1 MICVVMKMD
10 FSTVA
15 FYNPWWEKK
24 SEDANHTFNLVQR
37 YESSSFKRDYDGL
50 FDLSGNDLY
59 VVRGPRQIG
68 KSTLL
73 KFTIASLLK
82 SGERRSVL
90 YLPLDTVSEADEL
103 RALLIQYLQFSRNE
117 KKRYVFIDEITM
129 VDHWQRA
136 IKEVRDNTDLA
147 NDFFA
152 LSGSSASDLK
162 RSSERL
168 PGRKGERGSDILL
181 LPMSF
186 REYLSCSEIVVP
198 PKSLPKDI
206 LKMRSNDSF
215 ELLIGNEIL
224 KSEFFKYVVSGG
236 IPSAV
241 EAHTVGENRDHLIN
255 TFWEIL
261 IGNIERYGLSRAKLI
276 QILSYVTTRL
286 SSRFS
291 WNSAAGETEVDT
303 KTFQKYIEVLGMDYI
318 LLTLKHIDQKTHL
331 PSEKKQKKIYYCDKL
346 IADAVSR
353 KLGLQLDRTA
363 IMENILITNCAFAF
377 GNNLENGLDS
387 ITDVGYWYS
396 KEGKEIDLLA
406 DSVPIELKYQNK
418 ISPVDLSTIRKHFK
432 KGIVVSKDTLDLSGD
447 IKILPLHTFLAITG
461 R

>member
-1 MICVVMKMD
+1 MVMKMD

-15 FYNPWWEKK
+15 FYNPWWDEKGK
-24 SEDANHTFNLVQR
+24 ETENAFNLIDR
-37 YESSSFKRDYDGL
+37 YENSSFKRDYNGL
-50 FDLSGNDLY
+50 FDLSGNNLY

-73 KFTIASLLK
+73 KFTIANLIK

-90 YLPLDTVSEADEL
+90 YLPLDTVSSSEEL
-103 RALLIQYLQFSRNE
+103 RGLLIQYLQFSRNE
-117 KKRYVFIDEITM
+117 KKRYIFIDEITM
-129 VDHWQRA
+129 VDRWQRA

-168 PGRKGERGSDILL
+168 PGRKGQSGSDILL

-186 REYLSCSEIVVP
+186 REYLSCRKVSLP
-198 PKSLPKDI
+198 PKTSPNDI
-206 LKMRSNDSF
+206 LKMDFGDSL
-215 ELLIGNEIL
+215 ELLIKNEIL
-224 KSEFFKYVVSGG
+224 KVEFFNYAASGG

-241 EAHTVGENRDHLIN
+241 EVQANSESRDHLIK

-276 QILSYVTTRL
+276 QILTYVTNRL
-286 SSRFS
+286 SSRYS
-291 WNSAAGETEVDT
+291 WNSAASETEIDT
-303 KTFQKYIEVLGMDYI
+303 KTFQKYVEVLGMDYM
-318 LLTLKHIDQKTHL
+318 LLTLKHIDRKTHL
-331 PSEKKQKKIYYCDKL
+331 PAEKKQKKIYYCDRL
-346 IADAVSR
+346 IADVISQ
-353 KLGLQLDRTA
+353 KLGVQSDRVA
-363 IMENILITNCAFAF
+363 ILENVMTTNCAFAF
-377 GNNLENGLDS
+377 GENLENGLDT

-396 KEGKEIDLLA
+396 KEGREIDLLV
-406 DSVPIELKYQNK
+406 DGIPIELKYQNR
-418 ISPVDLSTIRKHFK
+418 INPADLSTIKKHFG

-447 IKILPLHTFLAITG
+447 IKILPMHIFLAMI
-461 R
+461 